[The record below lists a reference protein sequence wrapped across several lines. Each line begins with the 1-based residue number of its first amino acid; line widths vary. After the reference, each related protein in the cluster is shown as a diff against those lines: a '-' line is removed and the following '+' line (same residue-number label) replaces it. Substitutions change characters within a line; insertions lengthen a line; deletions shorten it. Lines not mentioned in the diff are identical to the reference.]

1 MLYVGEKC
9 LYKKTSNNNNNNKK
23 QLNVSDNKVSIGI
36 LKDNFCVSEI
46 PVFLPSETERSQLW
60 GVEWYGTLSKQHLL
74 SLTSEE
80 HFLNILKTTKSFD
93 ICHFEVGSFWW
104 GEYTQLPFSWDLAL
118 KVSQWFRRKIYKQ
131 SWILKKCI
139 NSK

>member
-1 MLYVGEKC
+1 MGEKY
-9 LYKKTSNNNNNNKK
+9 LYRKTSNNNSKK
-23 QLNVSDNKVSIGI
+23 ELNVSDNKVSIWI
-36 LKDNFCVSEI
+36 LKNDFRVSEI

-60 GVEWYGTLSKQHLL
+60 SVEWYGTLSKQHLL

-80 HFLNILKTTKSFD
+80 HFLNILKTTKSFNN
-93 ICHFEVGSFWW
+93 CHFEVGSFWW
-104 GEYTQLPFSWDLAL
+104 GEYTQLLFSWDLAL
-118 KVSQWFRRKIYKQ
+118 KVSQWFREKIYKQ

>member
-9 LYKKTSNNNNNNKK
+9 LYKKTSNSNNNKK

-36 LKDNFCVSEI
+36 LKDSFRVSEI

-60 GVEWYGTLSKQHLL
+60 GVEWYSTLSKQHLL

-80 HFLNILKTTKSFD
+80 HFLNILKTTKSFNN
-93 ICHFEVGSFWW
+93 CHFEVYSFWW
-104 GEYTQLPFSWDLAL
+104 GEYTQLLFSWDLAL
-118 KVSQWFRRKIYKQ
+118 KVSQWFRGKIYKQ

>member
-1 MLYVGEKC
+1 MPYVGEKY
-9 LYKKTSNNNNNNKK
+9 LYRKTSNNNSKK
-23 QLNVSDNKVSIGI
+23 ELNSSDNKVSIWI
-36 LKDNFCVSEI
+36 LKNDFRVSEI

-74 SLTSEE
+74 SLTSKE
-80 HFLNILKTTKSFD
+80 HFLNILKTTKSFNN
-93 ICHFEVGSFWW
+93 CHFEVGSFWR
-104 GEYTQLPFSWDLAL
+104 GEYTQLLYSWDLAL
-118 KVSQWFRRKIYKQ
+118 KVSQWFREKIYKQ